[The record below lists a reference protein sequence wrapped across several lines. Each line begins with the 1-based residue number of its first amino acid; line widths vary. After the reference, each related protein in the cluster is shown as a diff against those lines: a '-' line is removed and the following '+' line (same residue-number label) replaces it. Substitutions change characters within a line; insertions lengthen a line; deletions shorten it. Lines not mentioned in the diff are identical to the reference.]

1 MGKRGTDVA
10 REASA
15 IVLLDDDFGSIVK
28 SIALG
33 RRIYD
38 NIRKAMAFIFA
49 VHVPLAGLALLPL
62 LMGFPVLF
70 GPIHIALIEMIID
83 PVCALVFEAE
93 EAEAN
98 GMKRNPRDPEAP
110 LFSWA
115 MIGWSVFQG
124 AVAFALLAAVYL
136 TATYQGLPA
145 SDTRALTF
153 VALIMAILALIL
165 VNRSFGTSLISA
177 FTRKNVALRYVLVA
191 VAVVSVLIMM
201 VPALRT
207 LLKFGSPQWQHVAFA
222 VALGTILLLL
232 LEAMKPLA
240 NRLDSVR
247 T

>member
-1 MGKRGTDVA
+1 
-10 REASA
+10 
-15 IVLLDDDFGSIVK
+15 
-28 SIALG
+28 
-33 RRIYD
+33 
-38 NIRKAMAFIFA
+38 
-49 VHVPLAGLALLPL
+49 
-62 LMGFPVLF
+62 
-70 GPIHIALIEMIID
+70 
-83 PVCALVFEAE
+83 
-93 EAEAN
+93 
-98 GMKRNPRDPEAP
+98 
-110 LFSWA
+110 
-115 MIGWSVFQG
+115 VFQG